1 MSSKKRRWWWW
12 LWHNVDELDS
22 WDGETAVGNR
32 RKMSGRRKENFF
44 ISWTVSTPNE
54 CAMALYKSGKKE
66 KLLSHSFI
74 FSPRQLL
81 LSQVKLI
88 FFLLSGLTKK
98 KAKVFIFIF
107 TQQWKFPLS
116 VLCCGG
122 TQKSCC
128 SAAISARNTTHHKT
142 RSWSE
147 QHRKKPTRRGK
158 LCSVQIGLTNWRI
171 RRAHAESQSHTSD
184 STMSR

>member
-1 MSSKKRRWWWW
+1 MGKA
-12 LWHNVDELDS
+12 
-22 WDGETAVGNR
+22 AVGNR

-66 KLLSHSFI
+66 KLLPHSFI

-98 KAKVFIFIF
+98 IKAKVFIFIF
-107 TQQWKFPLS
+107 TQQRKFPLS
-116 VLCCGG
+116 VLCCGSTKKVVVLLPFQLQ
-122 TQKSCC
+122 TQHIIKPEVEVNS
-128 SAAISARNTTHHKT
+128 T
-142 RSWSE
+142 E
-147 QHRKKPTRRGK
+147 KKRTRRGK
-158 LCSVQIGLTNWRI
+158 LWLRPNWINKLTN
-171 RRAHAESQSHTSD
+171 
-184 STMSR
+184 